1 MIAKWHSFSVIKKK
15 TTLPHD
21 LKRNRVLFFNF
32 LICIMSSV
40 VELACRF
47 FLSTYKRAKDRKPT
61 GRTSVRYGM
70 KSESQGSV
78 VIGNRKVAGSSS
90 TVDNWCVVLYLHCL
104 SSTSCNGY
112 RLTMGDG
119 LTCDGLVSNSG
130 RVNDSE
136 KDFKGLKNQR

>member
-1 MIAKWHSFSVIKKK
+1 
-15 TTLPHD
+15 
-21 LKRNRVLFFNF
+21 
-32 LICIMSSV
+32 MSGV
-40 VELACRF
+40 VELVADYF
-47 FLSTYKRAKDRKPT
+47 YLHTKRANDRKRT
-61 GRTSVRYGM
+61 RRTSVRYGM
-70 KSESQGSV
+70 KSETQGSV
-78 VIGNRKVAGSSS
+78 VFGNRKVAGSSS

>member
-1 MIAKWHSFSVIKKK
+1 MWSQSGIVFQWLKNNNIATRLENESC
-15 TTLPHD
+15 P
-21 LKRNRVLFFNF
+21 FFKF
-32 LICIMSSV
+32 LDMHNVWCSGTC
-40 VELACRF
+40 CRL
-47 FLSTYKRAKDRKPT
+47 FLSTYK
-61 GRTSVRYGM
+61 
-70 KSESQGSV
+70 KSKGSETNWKNIGAIWNEKWNKGSV
-78 VIGNRKVAGSSS
+78 VFGNRKVAGSSS